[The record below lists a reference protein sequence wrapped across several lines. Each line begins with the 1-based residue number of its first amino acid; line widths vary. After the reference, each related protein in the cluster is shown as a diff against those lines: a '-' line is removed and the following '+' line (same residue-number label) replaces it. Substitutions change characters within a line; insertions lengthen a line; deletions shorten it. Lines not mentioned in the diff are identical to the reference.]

1 MEPFDFSTGTTN
13 PETFP
18 TEALAE
24 AAARAV
30 RSHGVELNTYPG
42 SLGHAGLRRL
52 MAQRELDREGVRL
65 DPERIALTNGSMQ
78 AVTLVAEALC
88 EGHDDVVL
96 MEEYCYSGTVRAYRG
111 LGIEMVGV
119 PVDGQGMRTDALA
132 SALERLRAEGR
143 VPRFIY
149 VLATYQNP
157 TGSVMPRERRVEL
170 LRIAREH
177 RCIVVEDNCYG
188 DVHYDGAKPP
198 ALYALAG
205 DDPRQVYMCSLSK
218 IFAPG
223 VRLGYLTASSPELFE
238 RIVGRRF
245 DAGPNTL
252 AAAITAEYLEGRL
265 WEHCEMANE
274 ALKAKRD
281 AMLAALDAEL
291 GNTCSWSRPRAG
303 SSSGCACRTTP
314 TSDASRRSRRNTK
327 WASSPDRTFT
337 WTARSDP
344 TSGSRSGSPASP
356 TSTRASRASPD
367 ASRRRAAAGRSP
379 YTISCGSTSTD
390 HRTLRAEGRAS
401 SAAIHPGRNRWSA
414 ARDTAST
421 RSCAR

>member
-42 SLGHAGLRRL
+42 SLGHEGLRRL

-78 AVTLVAEALC
+78 AVTLTAEALC

-119 PVDGQGMRTDALA
+119 PVDGNGMRTDALA
-132 SALERLRAEGR
+132 STLERLRAEGC

-157 TGSVMPRERRVEL
+157 TGSVMPRARRIEL

-198 ALYALAG
+198 ALYALAE

-238 RIVGRRF
+238 RIMGRRF

-252 AAAITAEYLEGRL
+252 AAAITAQYLEGRL

-291 GNTCSWSRPRAG
+291 GNTCSWSRPPGGLFIWVRLPDDTDLGRLEALAAEHEVGYQHG
-303 SSSGCACRTTP
+303 SDFHVDGKGGPYIRLAFGFARVPDIHEGIARLARCIKAASGGGA
-314 TSDASRRSRRNTK
+314 
-327 WASSPDRTFT
+327 
-337 WTARSDP
+337 
-344 TSGSRSGSPASP
+344 
-356 TSTRASRASPD
+356 
-367 ASRRRAAAGRSP
+367 
-379 YTISCGSTSTD
+379 
-390 HRTLRAEGRAS
+390 
-401 SAAIHPGRNRWSA
+401 
-414 ARDTAST
+414 
-421 RSCAR
+421 